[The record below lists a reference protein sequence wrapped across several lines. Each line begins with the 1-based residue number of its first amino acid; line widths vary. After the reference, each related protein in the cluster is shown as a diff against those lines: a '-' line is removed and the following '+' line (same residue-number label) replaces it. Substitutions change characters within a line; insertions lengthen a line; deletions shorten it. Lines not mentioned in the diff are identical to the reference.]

1 MKKHL
6 KANKLS
12 IQRETL
18 TRLQGVTGGLE
29 AAQSKL
35 NDTVYHPAPSETCA
49 TNVGCGYA

>member
-18 TRLQGVTGGLE
+18 TRLQGVTGGVE
-29 AAQSKL
+29 SKL

>member
-18 TRLQGVTGGLE
+18 TRLQDVTGGL